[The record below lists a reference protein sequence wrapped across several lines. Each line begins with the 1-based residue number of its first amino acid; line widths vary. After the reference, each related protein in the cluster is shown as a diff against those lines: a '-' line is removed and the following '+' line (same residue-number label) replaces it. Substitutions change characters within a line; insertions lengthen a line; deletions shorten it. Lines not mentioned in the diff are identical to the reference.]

1 VTGVAGV
8 AMVAR
13 VVIVMV
19 VSVVRDGRG
28 GKYLCGCR
36 HNGTGLCSHSPSC
49 PGCAGLRNL
58 GNTCFMNTMLQCL
71 NQIDWL
77 TEFVL
82 SGNYKKDINKE
93 NVLGTGGRL
102 ADEYATFVRAMM
114 WSNVNSIVDTSA
126 LKVCCILE
134 RIFEKLTAVRIFK
147 LIIL

>member
-1 VTGVAGV
+1 
-8 AMVAR
+8 
-13 VVIVMV
+13 
-19 VSVVRDGRG
+19 
-28 GKYLCGCR
+28 
-36 HNGTGLCSHSPSC
+36 
-49 PGCAGLRNL
+49 
-58 GNTCFMNTMLQCL
+58 MNSMLQCL

-126 LKVCCILE
+126 LKVCCILKQ
-134 RIFEKLTAVRIFK
+134 IFEKLSAVRIFLTCYSVPASYPMPLDFRNWWVRSIQRLLDTHSK
-147 LIIL
+147 TARNS